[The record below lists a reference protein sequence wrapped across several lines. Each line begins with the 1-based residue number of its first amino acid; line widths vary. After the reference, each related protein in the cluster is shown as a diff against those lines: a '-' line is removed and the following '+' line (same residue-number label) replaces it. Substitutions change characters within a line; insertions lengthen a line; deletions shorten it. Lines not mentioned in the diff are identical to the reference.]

1 LVNFPI
7 GIPTYPNLEIYLE
20 NVELEKYD
28 IFLILTRG
36 RFTQNDLFLAEKL
49 KSLGKSFFFIRTCI
63 DVDYKFEIRRKK
75 SFDEQAMLRKINRYC
90 LANLKTL
97 QVENVFLISNFYRDK
112 WDFDRLIVAIV
123 DVLAHVVKRN
133 VTRCLSRTRGKF
145 EKRTRLCH
153 QLVSCRLFSYSC
165 LFPDLLAFVKC

>member
-7 GIPTYPNLEIYLE
+7 GSPTYPDLESYLK

-28 IFLILTRG
+28 IFLFLTRG
-36 RFTQNDLFLAEKL
+36 RFTQNDLLLAEKS
-49 KSLGKSFFFIRTCI
+49 KSLGKSIFFIRTGI
-63 DVDYKFEIRRKK
+63 DEDCRNERRKK
-75 SFDEQAMLRKINRYC
+75 SCGEQAMLRTIREHC
-90 LANLKTL
+90 LEKLKTL

-112 WDFDRLIVAIV
+112 WDFDRLRVAIV
-123 DVLAHVVKRN
+123 DVLAHVVKRD
-133 VTRCLSRTRGKF
+133 VTRCVSTRGKF

-153 QLVSCRLFSYSC
+153 QLVSCRLFSYSY